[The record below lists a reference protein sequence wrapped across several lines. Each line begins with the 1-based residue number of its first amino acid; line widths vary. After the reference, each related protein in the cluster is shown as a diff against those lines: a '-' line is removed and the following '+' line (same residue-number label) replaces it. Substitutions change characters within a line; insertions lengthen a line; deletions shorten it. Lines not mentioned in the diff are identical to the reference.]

1 MYSEKRR
8 VLISVRYAK
17 LLLLLFFLS
26 VFPARPSYS
35 IDPFRENTS
44 GFGPRVAG
52 TRLGMKMSLRDI
64 VRWRANLRG
73 VPFTLEINS
82 ERIPGKKPSE
92 TGSMSILFTGKDKEI
107 TEFRI
112 VSAARGFYRLKN
124 ENMKLLDL
132 LAEIEKAGVETVNF
146 RGTNTRITEDC
157 ISFTDDMRVASIRI
171 RQSDLDAKNMTHE
184 NFVNMITEMYSLPE
198 MRRRGNFWNYTNDS
212 EGWQITYQGLGD
224 GILELSPEITE

>member
-1 MYSEKRR
+1 
-8 VLISVRYAK
+8 
-17 LLLLLFFLS
+17 
-26 VFPARPSYS
+26 
-35 IDPFRENTS
+35 
-44 GFGPRVAG
+44 
-52 TRLGMKMSLRDI
+52 MSLRDI

-73 VPFTLEINS
+73 VPFTLDINS